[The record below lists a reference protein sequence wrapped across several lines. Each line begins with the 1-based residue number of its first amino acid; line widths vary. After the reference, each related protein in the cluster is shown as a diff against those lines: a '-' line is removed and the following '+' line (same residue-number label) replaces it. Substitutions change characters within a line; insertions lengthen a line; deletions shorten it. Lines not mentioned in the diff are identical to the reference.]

1 MKYLEL
7 IKESNEE
14 LKERYELV
22 TERVAELAADAKE
35 AGKFADYF
43 EKTAQHLML
52 LNTLLEHALKDEIRD
67 MEEEKAAEYNCKLYE
82 DIRGEAYEVSYANP
96 AYAVEKFGTEAGQIL
111 STLYARIRACG
122 RSAVE
127 GNLQEVCIYSELFVE
142 LYSYF

>member
-52 LNTLLEHALKDEIRD
+52 LNTLLEHALKDEIRG
-67 MEEEKAAEYNCKLYE
+67 MEEEKAAEYNCKLYA

-96 AYAVEKFGTEAGQIL
+96 VYAVEKFGTEAGQIL
-111 STLYARIRACG
+111 STLYARIRACS
-122 RSAVE
+122 SA
-127 GNLQEVCIYSELFVE
+127 LLFSQQCWGFCFCFQLE
-142 LYSYF
+142 KGH